1 MKIVVNGREIEIRD
15 DARNVLEALREVGIE
30 IPNLCYLSET
40 SIYGACRM
48 CLVEVDGKDI
58 VTSCTLQPREGMVIK
73 THTPKIYELRKGILQ
88 LLLASHDGDCTTCE
102 MNGKCKLQKYA
113 QEFGLTNNRFE
124 KISKKTITDTSSV
137 IVRDNSKCILCGDC
151 VRACDEIQSIAA
163 IDFAYRGFEAQVVP
177 SFEEK
182 LENTECVL
190 CGQCVAYCPT
200 GALAIRN
207 DVDKVYKA
215 IEDGKY
221 VIGMVAPAVRASLQ
235 EEFGL
240 EDDVA
245 TAGRMVSLLKMIG
258 FKKVFDVAFAADL
271 VTYEEAH
278 EFIERLERGEKLP
291 QFTSCC
297 PGWIKFAEQYYPE
310 YLDNLSSVKSPQMAL
325 GAIIKRFYAKEIG
338 VDPKDIVLVSIMPC
352 TAKKFEA
359 EREEFNGDVDIVL
372 TTREVVKIIKSTGI
386 DIRMVEPEPFN
397 RPFGLSSQSGLS
409 FGKSGGVLGSVV
421 NVINEMI
428 GIKSIETKQI
438 SEGVRLTTIELSNGK
453 VVKGMAV
460 FGLGNTRKIID
471 SIRAGELDVDIVEV
485 MACNYGCIGGG
496 GQPYPNDFRTR
507 EKRARILREVQSID
521 VLISP
526 TENFH
531 MLQLYEKYLN
541 NPLSHEAHEVIHTHY
556 KHRRRVQEEEID
568 ILPLPEEAEDKVK
581 VSVCLG
587 TSCYSKGSYE
597 ILEKLISVANKE
609 EWARNLEIKGTFC
622 VENCGKAPNV
632 VVNDIIVSEA
642 TIEKVKEVA
651 LNELRRTKGDSSVSK
666 SNV

>member
-1 MKIVVNGREIEIRD
+1 MRIIVNGREIEIRD

-40 SIYGACRM
+40 SVYGACRM
-48 CLVEVDGKDI
+48 CLVEVDGRDI

-73 THTPKIYELRKGILQ
+73 THTPKIYEMRKGILQ
-88 LLLASHDGDCTTCE
+88 LLLASHDGECTTCE

-113 QEFGLTNNRFE
+113 QEFGLTTNRFE
-124 KISKKTITDTSSV
+124 KILKKTVTDTSSV
-137 IVRDNSKCILCGDC
+137 IVRDNGKCILCGDC
-151 VRACDEIQSIAA
+151 VRACDEIQGIAA

-221 VIGMVAPAVRASLQ
+221 VIGMIAPAVRASLQ

-245 TAGRMVSLLKMIG
+245 TSGRVVSLLKMIG

-271 VTYEEAH
+271 VAYEEAH
-278 EFIERLERGEKLP
+278 EFLERVEKGEKLP

-297 PGWIKFAEQYYPE
+297 PGWVKFAEQYYPE
-310 YLDNLSSVKSPQMAL
+310 YISHLSSVKSPQMAL
-325 GAIIKRFYAKEIG
+325 GAIIKKFYSREIG

-359 EREEFNGDVDIVL
+359 EREEFEGNVDIVL
-372 TTREVVKIIKSTGI
+372 TTRELVKVIKSTGI
-386 DIRMVEPEPFN
+386 DIKMVDPEPFD
-397 RPFGLSSQSGLS
+397 RPYGLSSQSGLS
-409 FGKSGGVLGSVV
+409 FGKTGGVLGSVV
-421 NVINEMI
+421 NVINDKMSV
-428 GIKSIETKQI
+428 KSVETKQL
-438 SEGVRLTTIELSNGK
+438 SEGVSLTTVELSNGK
-453 VVKGMAV
+453 VVKGLAV
-460 FGLGNTRKIID
+460 FGLGNARKIVD
-471 SIRAGELDVDIVEV
+471 ALKNGEMEADVVEV

-496 GQPYPNDFRTR
+496 GQPYPNDVRTR
-507 EKRARILREVQSID
+507 ARRAKILKEVQSID

-531 MLQLYEKYLN
+531 MHQLYEKYLEK
-541 NPLSHEAHEVIHTHY
+541 PLSHASHEVIHTLY
-556 KHRRRVQEEEID
+556 KHRKRVQEDEID
-568 ILPLPEEAEDKVK
+568 ILPLPEETEDKVK

-597 ILEKLISVANKE
+597 ILEKLIAAANKE
-609 EWARNLEIKGTFC
+609 EWAKNLEIKGTFC
-622 VENCGKAPNV
+622 VENCGKSPNV

-642 TIEKVKEVA
+642 TVEKVKEVA
-651 LNELRRTKGDSSVSK
+651 INELSGKKGDSKVSK